1 MGTRATL
8 ITRSIRWFRCYS
20 MPDRACWRVCKNRRG
35 RFFRGM
41 AVWCFDISAYSA
53 TTRAFVFFFLFLFA
67 SCAQGTPGPHA
78 TCMTATLLLTRQLV
92 SHVCFR
98 LSCLRNRMRCG
109 AMRFDAVQSV
119 RFNRCDAARTGGPRS
134 GGPHP
139 PSVRVLGGR
148 PLPAAV
154 LLEVHHHRLLAAV
167 LARKDQVRTNT
178 GGRARRSLKTID
190 ATVPPG
196 YGWFQGLTF
205 QTTVVLFTGGLG
217 PGV

>member
-1 MGTRATL
+1 
-8 ITRSIRWFRCYS
+8 

-53 TTRAFVFFFLFLFA
+53 TTRAFVFFFLLLFA

-109 AMRFDAVQSV
+109 AMRFDAVRCGSMRCGSV
-119 RFNRCDAARTGGPRS
+119 RCG
-134 GGPHP
+134 
-139 PSVRVLGGR
+139 SVRYGAVRCGSIGAMRREQEDLVLADPTLPRFVYWEGGLF
-148 PLPAAV
+148 PLPS
-154 LLEVHHHRLLAAV
+154 
-167 LARKDQVRTNT
+167 
-178 GGRARRSLKTID
+178 SLKSIITD
-190 ATVPPG
+190 FWLLSWPG
-196 YGWFQGLTF
+196 KIRYVQIR
-205 QTTVVLFTGGLG
+205 VDVRA
-217 PGV
+217 VH